1 LVPLDGSPVA
11 ASVVPYAKWFAEKL
25 GIPVALLSVVPTT
38 ETILRDITPM
48 STGDDIAPPS
58 SAYPTV
64 GQAEA
69 IGLELEQE
77 ARQTLGKEAATLKG
91 EGISVT
97 TEVAAGHP
105 AETILAKAEAVPN
118 TLLAIATHGRSGVS
132 RWVLGSVTDKVV
144 RQSSHPVLV
153 IRGSDSG
160 EGHPSGIES
169 IVASLDGSDL
179 AEASLPLVVVLANAL
194 GLPIHLVRAMSLAN
208 LGFGLVADGP
218 VDYASM
224 YESIESGAREYLTAV
239 AKRLTDE
246 GVATV
251 EPHLIEESP
260 ADAIID
266 HVGESGNKLVVM
278 ASHSRSGFNRWILG
292 SVTDRVVR
300 HSAGP
305 VLVIPSKGT

>member
-1 LVPLDGSPVA
+1 
-11 ASVVPYAKWFAEKL
+11 
-25 GIPVALLSVVPTT
+25 
-38 ETILRDITPM
+38 
-48 STGDDIAPPS
+48 
-58 SAYPTV
+58 
-64 GQAEA
+64 
-69 IGLELEQE
+69 
-77 ARQTLGKEAATLKG
+77 
-91 EGISVT
+91 
-97 TEVAAGHP
+97 
-105 AETILAKAEAVPN
+105 
-118 TLLAIATHGRSGVS
+118 
-132 RWVLGSVTDKVV
+132 
-144 RQSSHPVLV
+144 
-153 IRGSDSG
+153 
-160 EGHPSGIES
+160 
-169 IVASLDGSDL
+169 
-179 AEASLPLVVVLANAL
+179 
-194 GLPIHLVRAMSLAN
+194 MSLAN

-246 GVATV
+246 GVTTV

-266 HVGESGNKLVVM
+266 HVGEFGNKLVVM